1 MKKETLEKIKQDIR
15 KNWNKV
21 LPFTFIPKEHFN
33 CYMFAVCCTIPTEIP
48 GGDGVLESFTGEKKT
63 YFSSIGNFSGSTYHN
78 QQQQKQALLND
89 LDTLGITAEEVPSSY
104 TPSIFDRKSVL
115 IAFYSNYIP
124 GMFRKHEEFHFL
136 RYVPSRKEWMGKEG
150 YPGGFQHIGRGISID
165 AVNVINQN
173 LIGIF
178 KLQLK

>member
-21 LPFTFIPKEHFN
+21 LPFAFIPKPHFN
-33 CYMFAVCCTIPTEIP
+33 CYMFAICCTIPTEILKD
-48 GGDGVLESFTGEKKT
+48 DGVLENLTGDSKT

-89 LDTLGITAEEVPSSY
+89 LDTLGITAEEVTSSY

-150 YPGGFQHIGRGISID
+150 YPGGFQHIGRGVSID